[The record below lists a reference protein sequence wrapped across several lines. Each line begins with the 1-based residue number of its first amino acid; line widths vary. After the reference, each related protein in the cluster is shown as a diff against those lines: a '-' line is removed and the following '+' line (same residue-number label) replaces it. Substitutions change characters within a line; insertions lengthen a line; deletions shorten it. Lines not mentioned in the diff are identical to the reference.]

1 MKPRNAGFKA
11 SCLSVDK
18 ELVIVFLL
26 VVITAIISFFVSNQ
40 RAFLNF
46 FYLPVLL
53 GHHEKY
59 DGNGYHSL
67 VGEDIPLGA
76 RIIAVADVYDALTS
90 DRPYRKALPPF
101 YAKNEIVSNSG
112 THFDPQ
118 VVNVFETIFPT
129 FDQEGTVPL
138 RSLHG

>member
-1 MKPRNAGFKA
+1 
-11 SCLSVDK
+11 L
-18 ELVIVFLL
+18 I
-26 VVITAIISFFVSNQ
+26 
-40 RAFLNF
+40 
-46 FYLPVLL
+46 L

-101 YAKNEIVSNSG
+101 YAKNEIVTNSG
-112 THFDPQ
+112 SHFDPQ
-118 VVNVFETIFPT
+118 VVKAFEAIFPT
-129 FDQEGTVPL
+129 FDLERIVQP
-138 RSLHG
+138 RMLHG